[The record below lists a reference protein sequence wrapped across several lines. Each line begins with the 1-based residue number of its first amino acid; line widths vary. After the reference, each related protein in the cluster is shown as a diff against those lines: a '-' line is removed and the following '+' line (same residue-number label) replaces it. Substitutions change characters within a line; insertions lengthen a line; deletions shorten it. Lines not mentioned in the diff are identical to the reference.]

1 MQKNNSRCTFY
12 SKQQEKMIQD
22 LDKVHKEIKSLF
34 HNLKEI
40 K

>member
-1 MQKNNSRCTFY
+1 MQKNNNRSTFY
-12 SKQQEKMIQD
+12 SKQQEKMIQH
-22 LDKVHKEIKSLF
+22 LDKVHKEIECLF

>member
-1 MQKNNSRCTFY
+1 MEKNNNRSTFY
-12 SKQQEKMIQD
+12 YKQLEKMIQH
-22 LDKVHKEIKSLF
+22 LEKVHKEIQCLF